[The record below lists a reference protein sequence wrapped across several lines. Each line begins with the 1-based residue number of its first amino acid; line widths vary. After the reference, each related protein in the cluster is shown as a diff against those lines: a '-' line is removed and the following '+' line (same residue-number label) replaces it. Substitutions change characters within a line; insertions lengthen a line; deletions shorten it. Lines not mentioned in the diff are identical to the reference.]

1 MSTTAARPDQSMPDP
16 DQCWMAVC
24 DRDSQADGRFF
35 YGVITTG
42 IFCRPACPSRRPN
55 RENVRF
61 YGDVIDA
68 ERAGFRP
75 CQRCHPD
82 QPSLETQRQQQ
93 MVAAC
98 RDIENA
104 ESEPSLSKLADACG
118 LSRFH
123 FQREFKRRIGLT
135 PRAYFQAHRA
145 NRLKT
150 ALAAGETSTRAGHDA
165 GFGSSGRLYAATGDQ
180 LGMTPGDYR
189 AGGRGE
195 TIRFALG
202 DCRLGVILVAATAR
216 GICAIE
222 LGDTADSLLQD
233 FQRRFPQAELV
244 GDDPAFARWVAVLV
258 GYVNQPDESV
268 LALPLDIQG
277 TAFQQQVW
285 QALRAIPCGDTVTYT
300 DVARAMGRPTAARAV
315 ARACATNSI
324 ALAIPCHRVVRSDG
338 SLSGYRWG
346 VERKAALLERE
357 ADQATS

>member
-1 MSTTAARPDQSMPDP
+1 MSTTAARPNQSMPDP
-16 DQCWMAVC
+16 EQCWAAVRE
-24 DRDSQADGRFF
+24 RDLQADGRFF

-42 IFCRPACPSRRPN
+42 IFCRPGCPSRRPN
-55 RENVRF
+55 RDNVRF
-61 YGDVIDA
+61 YSDASDA

-82 QPSLETQRQQQ
+82 QPPQEIRRQQQ
-93 MVAAC
+93 MVAVC
-98 RDIENA
+98 REIENA
-104 ESEPSLSKLADACG
+104 ESEQSLSELAAACG

-145 NRLKT
+145 NRLKA
-150 ALAAGETSTRAGHDA
+150 ALAAGETSARAGHEA

-202 DCRLGVILVAATAR
+202 DCRLGVILVAATTR

-222 LGDTADSLLQD
+222 LGDAADALLQD
-233 FQRRFPQAELV
+233 FQRRFPQAVLV
-244 GDDPAFARWVAVLV
+244 GDDPAFAQWVSVLV
-258 GYVNQPDESV
+258 GYVDQPD
-268 LALPLDIQG
+268 ATIMDLPLDIQG
-277 TAFQQQVW
+277 TAFQQRVW
-285 QALRAIPCGDTVTYT
+285 QALRAIPCGDTATYT
-300 DVARAMGRPTAARAV
+300 DVANALGKPTAARAV

-357 ADQATS
+357 SNQPTP